1 MGLLYQKRRLKVN
14 KAKRRIAANRA
25 LLMRFRVFLSLV
37 LSLAI
42 CWFGIWVLKLPQWY
56 IDSNKLYEA
65 NPEVLTIQGNNITPY
80 YKIINLIRQTQLPN
94 TQIFR
99 LSTEELSNNIAQLQS
114 VRKVYIRRYWFP
126 ARLVVVL
133 DERVPVFLLAPNLT
147 SEPTLALTT
156 DGVVLDHDYLPLNTN
171 TKTIKLLTYGVH
183 NGESEVWD
191 KKSVEELLKLTKA
204 IETYANQ
211 DIKYIDLRNRSDIYI
226 MLEEYLIR
234 FGEINDSAYSRA
246 KWIASILPEAKNIK
260 EKIKYIDLRWEDSR
274 YFCLEDKQTKPNEQT
289 NNSTP
294 AINQPVKTNNQPQTQ
309 TPTQTQVRNSTPIQ
323 TELNQTEDEEQD

>member
-25 LLMRFRVFLSLV
+25 LLNRFRVFLSLV
-37 LSLAI
+37 LSLLI
-42 CWFGIWVLKLPQWY
+42 CWFGIWVLKLPQWH

-80 YKIINLIRQTQLPN
+80 YKIINLIRQTQLPD

-99 LSTEELSNNIAQLQS
+99 LNTEELSNNISQLQS
-114 VRKVYIRRYWFP
+114 IKKVYIRRYWFP

-133 DERVPVFLLAPNLT
+133 DERVPAFLLAPNLT
-147 SEPTLALTT
+147 SEPTVALTT
-156 DGVVLDHDYLPLNTN
+156 DGVMLDHDYLPLNTN
-171 TKTIKLLTYGVH
+171 TKTIKLLTYGIR
-183 NGESEVWD
+183 NGENEVWD
-191 KKSVEELLKLTKA
+191 KKSVDELLKLTKA

-274 YFCLEDKQTKPNEQT
+274 YFCLEEKQNKPQEPAAQT
-289 NNSTP
+289 PQTP
-294 AINQPVKTNNQPQTQ
+294 ANQTPAAQAPQTQ
-309 TPTQTQVRNSTPIQ
+309 AAPSQTIEEHPTN
-323 TELNQTEDEEQD
+323 EDED

>member
-25 LLMRFRVFLSLV
+25 LLNRFRVFLSLV
-37 LSLAI
+37 LSLFI
-42 CWFGIWVLKLPQWY
+42 CWFGIWVLKLPQWH

-80 YKIINLIRQTQLPN
+80 YKIINLIRQTQLPD

-99 LSTEELSNNIAQLQS
+99 LNTEELSNNISQLQS
-114 VRKVYIRRYWFP
+114 IKKVYIRRYWFP

-133 DERVPVFLLAPNLT
+133 DERVPAFLLAPNLT
-147 SEPTLALTT
+147 SEPTVALTT
-156 DGVVLDHDYLPLNTN
+156 DGVMLDHDYLPLNTN
-171 TKTIKLLTYGVH
+171 TKTIKLLTYGIH
-183 NGESEVWD
+183 NGENEVWD
-191 KKSVEELLKLTKA
+191 KKSVDELLKLTKA

-274 YFCLEDKQTKPNEQT
+274 YFCLEEKQNKPQE
-289 NNSTP
+289 TP
-294 AINQPVKTNNQPQTQ
+294 ALQTQ
-309 TPTQTQVRNSTPIQ
+309 TPANQTPAAQAPQTQAAPSQ
-323 TELNQTEDEEQD
+323 TIEEHPTNEDED